1 MTDIAHAQAIEQDF
15 GDDFTFEAQ
24 HDGATIDADSL
35 FIDKSGKSK
44 GFFRRVSSA
53 VKKSVK
59 KVKDRRESR
68 RESRRVSMCESRR
81 SSKMHRSSKKLKKAA
96 SKMFVGGS
104 SSKKGGSGSTESL
117 LGGGSIGGA
126 GPTALGDCT
135 NGGSRGSFSGSFKM
149 SKRKA
154 EDHCHTPGRNGP
166 KRANINS
173 LMYTPKKKID
183 LIVQDSFDYNASPGK
198 GAGSRKAVGNATFS
212 SRMDAEILVDMSKR
226 EIGRQETTMEFDNI
240 ERGYREKLVFQH
252 KTYQNPIEGD
262 ASKQEQER
270 RTFGLDQFKCE
281 KIFGNLNNIRLA
293 HTGGMVLMGEH
304 DVQEKRE
311 PSTDEEAG
319 EFESILREDELLDDA
334 DKKVVCYGVRT
345 CVSLSTRIDQARLN
359 SNGGHFGPL
368 TNLGAV
374 VLGWIKDGGLD
385 HYPRYCCNIV
395 TARQTLR
402 HEVEKQVANSQQM
415 LYAFLAIGKTIKGG
429 KRQMLEDLLD
439 LPRRQL
445 QRYPLLLKEVL
456 KYTPDT
462 DADYGPLKEAIA
474 ACEAICNETNGKIM
488 ETDGARLVQI
498 HNNLDFSHATP
509 YQKINVLDFDHVM
522 DAKAYNMKDNKRL
535 NLYLF
540 KELLLLTKDSKHT
553 HGKEQVTGLPIYL
566 HNLDVTVGKA
576 QDGQDEATKKQAAC
590 MLEIKNSDPH
600 FNTKHSTRKGT
611 LSRGGSGKA
620 GKTYIVRFKDEAER
634 DLWVEE
640 LKHQQQEMIQSN
652 TKTSFA

>member
-1 MTDIAHAQAIEQDF
+1 MTDVAHAPATTQDF
-15 GDDFTFEAQ
+15 GDDFSFEAQ
-24 HDGATIDADSL
+24 HDGATIDADQL
-35 FIDKSGKSK
+35 FIDKAGKPKS
-44 GFFRRVSSA
+44 FFRRVSSA

-68 RESRRVSMCESRR
+68 RESRRVSVLDSSRI
-81 SSKMHRSSKKLKKAA
+81 SKIHRSSKKMKKAA
-96 SKMFVGGS
+96 SKLFVG
-104 SSKKGGSGSTESL
+104 SSKKGTGSTESL
-117 LGGGSIGGA
+117 LSSGAPIG
-126 GPTALGDCT
+126 LSDCT
-135 NGGSRGSFSGSFKM
+135 NGGSRGSFKM
-149 SKRKA
+149 KRKA
-154 EDHCHTPGRNGP
+154 EEPCHTPGRGGG

-183 LIVQDSFDYNASPGK
+183 LIVQDSLDHFSSPGK
-198 GAGSRKAVGNATFS
+198 GAGSRQASKATFS
-212 SRMDAEILVDMSKR
+212 SKMDAEILGDMSKR
-226 EIGRQETTMEFDNI
+226 EIGRQETSMEFENV
-240 ERGYREKLVFQH
+240 EFGYREKLVFQH

-311 PSTDEEAG
+311 PATDEEAA
-319 EFESILREDELLDDA
+319 EFDSILREDELLEDA

-345 CVSLSTRIDQARLN
+345 CVSMSSRIAQARKN
-359 SNGGHFGPL
+359 SNGGNFGPL
-368 TNLGAV
+368 TNLGEV

-415 LYAFLAIGKTIKGG
+415 LYAFLTIGKTIKGG

-456 KYTPDT
+456 KYTPET
-462 DADYGPLKEAIA
+462 DADYGPLREAIA
-474 ACEAICNETNGKIM
+474 ACEDICNETNGMIM

-509 YQKINVLDFDHVM
+509 YQKINVLDFEHVM
-522 DAKAYNMKDNKRL
+522 DAKAYNMKDNKPL

-540 KELLLLTKDSKHT
+540 KQLLLLTKDSKHT
-553 HGKEQVTGLPIYL
+553 HGKESVSGLPIYL
-566 HNLDVTVGKA
+566 HNLDVTLGKA
-576 QDGQDEATKKQAAC
+576 DPSVTDEETKRQAAC

-600 FNTKHSTRKGT
+600 FNTKHSSRKGT

-620 GKTYIVRFKDEAER
+620 KQTYIVRFKDEAER
-634 DLWVEE
+634 DLWAGE

>member
-1 MTDIAHAQAIEQDF
+1 MTDIAQDF
-15 GDDFTFEAQ
+15 GVDFSFEAQ
-24 HDGATIDADSL
+24 HDGATMDADKL
-35 FIDKSGKSK
+35 FVDATGKSK
-44 GFFRRVSSA
+44 NFFRRVSSA
-53 VKKSVK
+53 VKKTVK
-59 KVKDRRESR
+59 KAKDRRESR
-68 RESRRVSMCESRR
+68 RESRRMSMLEPSRR
-81 SSKMHRSSKKLKKAA
+81 LSKMHRSSKKLKKAA
-96 SKMFVGGS
+96 SKMFIGS
-104 SSKKGGSGSTESL
+104 KKKGGTGSTESL
-117 LGGGSIGGA
+117 LSNGGGGGGS

-135 NGGSRGSFSGSFKM
+135 NGGSRDSFKM

-154 EDHCHTPGRNGP
+154 EDHVQTPK

-183 LIVQDSFDYNASPGK
+183 LIVKDSFDYNASPGK
-198 GAGSRKAVGNATFS
+198 GGGSRHASTATTFS
-212 SRMDAEILVDMSKR
+212 SKMDAEILVDMSKR
-226 EIGRQETTMEFDNI
+226 EIGRQETMMEFENI
-240 ERGYREKLVFQH
+240 ERGYRDKLNFQH
-252 KTYQNPIEGD
+252 KTYQNPIEVD

-270 RTFGLDQFKCE
+270 RTFGLDQFKCG
-281 KIFGNLNNIRLA
+281 KIFGNLDNIRLA
-293 HTGGMVLMGEH
+293 HSGGMVMIGDHQL
-304 DVQEKRE
+304 DEKRE
-311 PSTDEEAG
+311 PTSQEEVA
-319 EFESILREDELLDDA
+319 EFEQILFEDSLLGDDE
-334 DKKVVCYGVRT
+334 KKVASIGVRT
-345 CVSLSTRIDQARLN
+345 CVSLATRINLARMSNN
-359 SNGGHFGPL
+359 SGNFGPL
-368 TNLGAV
+368 NNLGAV

-385 HYPRYCCNIV
+385 HYPRYCCSIV

-474 ACEAICNETNGKIM
+474 ACEAICTETNGKIM

-509 YQKINVLDFDHVM
+509 YQKINVLDFEHVM
-522 DAKAYNMKDNKRL
+522 DAKAVNVKDNKPL

-553 HGKEQVTGLPIYL
+553 HGKEQVAGLPIYL

-576 QDGQDEATKKQAAC
+576 DASVTDESVKRQAAC

-600 FNTKHSTRKGT
+600 FSTKHSTRKGT

-620 GKTYIVRFKDEAER
+620 GKTYIVQFKDEAER
-634 DLWVEE
+634 DLWAGQ
-640 LKHQQQEMIQSN
+640 LKCQQQEMIQSN